1 MQGSKRLRE
10 KASRY
15 AKTAVK
21 LERENKIKEAAVYY
35 FRAIKTL
42 SKMSDLEMNVPPNLK
57 EIYQERIKS
66 YKKRIKDILSSMK
79 GKEEKKGRKKR
90 EEEELVEGVIVKKT
104 EVNWGDIGNLKKAK
118 KTLKEA
124 CVWPIKKPE
133 IFQGVRRPWRGILLF
148 GPPGCGKTLLAK
160 AVANEADATFFN
172 VDSATI
178 LSKWLGESEKLVKK
192 LFEQARESE
201 VAIIYID
208 EVEAV
213 AGERRT
219 TEHGAMN
226 RVKTVF
232 LSQMDGLNSSEENI
246 IVIGSTNLP
255 QEIDLA
261 FRRRFE
267 KRIFVPPPDKKA
279 RKEILKIYLRQTEYS
294 TSINLEELAK
304 RTKGFSGHDLELLVR
319 EAAMNP
325 VRELASEKRLFKDDV
340 KVRKVKMSDFEK
352 VLQGRKPSLSEEE
365 KERYRKW
372 AEKFAN

>member
-1 MQGSKRLRE
+1 MQGNKRLRE

-21 LERENKIKEAAVYY
+21 LEREDKMKEAAVYY

-42 SKMSDLEMNVPPNLK
+42 SKMSDLDMNIPTNLR

-66 YKKRIKDILSSMK
+66 YKKRIEEILSSMK
-79 GKEEKKGRKKR
+79 GKKEKKGKKER
-90 EEEELVEGVIVKKT
+90 EKEEVLEGVIVKDT
-104 EVNWGDIGNLKKAK
+104 EVEWENIGNLKKAK

-133 IFQGVRRPWRGILLF
+133 IFQGVRRPWKGILLF

-160 AVANEADATFFN
+160 AVANEVDATFFN
-172 VDSATI
+172 VDSASI
-178 LSKWLGESEKLVKK
+178 LSKWFGESEKLVKK
-192 LFEQARESE
+192 LFKQARERKI
-201 VAIIYID
+201 AIIYID
-208 EVEAV
+208 EVEV
-213 AGERRT
+213 IAGKRVS
-219 TEHGAMN
+219 TEHEAMN

-255 QEIDLA
+255 QEIDMA

-267 KRIFVPPPDKKA
+267 KRIFVPPPDQEA
-279 RKEILKIYLRQTEYS
+279 RKEILKIHLSETEYS
-294 TSINLEELAK
+294 RSVNLGELAK
-304 RTKGFSGHDLELLVR
+304 RTEGFSGHDLELLVR

-325 VRELASEKRLFKDDV
+325 VRELAREKRLFKDDV

-352 VLQGRKPSLSEEE
+352 VLSERKPSLSEQE
-365 KERYRKW
+365 KERYKKW